1 MVMHAM
7 RYRLA
12 FLPLTLFWL
21 LSFSR
26 VMAQGQ
32 ADAHQPNQSSSAS
45 NALAQQTIEFYPD
58 SSSVDE
64 RFLPI
69 IAAHA
74 AYLVAHPAQKIIITG
89 HFQSENSAREYD
101 IALGEQ
107 LAKSVEL
114 TLLSAGVDLAQ
125 ISVVSYGRERPRCL
139 QPTPACQQQNAYV
152 SILYR

>member
-1 MVMHAM
+1 M

-12 FLPLTLFWL
+12 FFPVILFWL
-21 LSFSR
+21 LAFSQ
-26 VMAQGQ
+26 VMAKP
-32 ADAHQPNQSSSAS
+32 DALGHPNQPPSAS
-45 NALAQQTIEFYPD
+45 TALAQQTIEFYPD
-58 SSSVDE
+58 SSRVDE

-69 IAAHA
+69 LAAHA
-74 AYLVAHPAQKIIITG
+74 AYLVAHPAQKITIAG

-107 LAKSVEL
+107 LAKSVERML
-114 TLLSAGVDLAQ
+114 RSAGVDHAQ

-139 QPTPACQQQNAYV
+139 KPTPACQQANDYV